1 MDQGSI
7 RLYTLNALTIFLS
20 FTNIESVLKVLLL
33 CISIVYT
40 TMKII
45 DWVQIKLKNRNVNND
60 KEIIQD

>member
-7 RLYTLNALTIFLS
+7 RLYTLNTLTIFLS